1 MPEASAY
8 QLARQYAER
17 AARSAGTAAGTTF
30 ATLAGAFAQLAEVD
44 VMTDGGPLGEGLH
57 LRPTPE
63 STIVADKMLV
73 VDSGVVQLRL
83 QVRVHSDGLVEV
95 REDGA
100 GPTDVFEPFYVPTER
115 VFSASEVAAL
125 VGVEADEFGLLLA
138 RIDEAADEVPEEGR
152 RFLVD
157 LDPEDAVDP
166 EADPEAGE
174 EPEDEDEETQRRS
187 KEANAA
193 ADVAEHQA
201 PEPILDP
208 ITGAETPAGAA
219 PIDDEDDE
227 DDDEAFGVPVP
238 PVEPALEALAKKAS
252 KKAKK

>member
-1 MPEASAY
+1 MPEKSAY
-8 QLARQYAER
+8 QLAREYAER

-44 VMTDGGPLGEGLH
+44 VMTDGGPLGQGLA

-63 STIVADKMLV
+63 STIVADKMLL

-125 VGVEADEFGLLLA
+125 VGVEADEFALLLA
-138 RIDEAADEVPEEGR
+138 RVDEAADEVPEEGR

-166 EADPEAGE
+166 EADPEGGE
-174 EPEDEDEETQRRS
+174 EP
-187 KEANAA
+187 AA

-208 ITGAETPAGAA
+208 ITGAETVERDSVDETPAGAA
-219 PIDDEDDE
+219 PIDDEDD
-227 DDDEAFGVPVP
+227 DDDEDEAFGVPVP